1 MPNTTA
7 DPNKIEYGLS
17 SIYFAPL
24 TKNTAADGA
33 VTYTYGNPVA
43 LVGAQAM
50 TREPQGESSSF
61 YADDSVYFTTTTNN
75 GYTGELTFIKM
86 TDQIRQVIFKE
97 EVDETTGLMTERADV
112 LPAEGALLFQCRGDA
127 KNTRH
132 VMYDVTFGRGSEEN
146 NTKEDTISPTTA
158 TITYTAIPIEHNG
171 KQITKGKATEG
182 AICYDNF
189 FKSVVLP
196 GAATE

>member
-1 MPNTTA
+1 MPTVT

-17 SIYFAPL
+17 NLYFAPL
-24 TKNTAADGA
+24 TKTTGTDGT
-33 VTYTYGNPVA
+33 VTFTYGDPVA
-43 LVGAQAM
+43 LIGAQAM
-50 TREPQGESSSF
+50 TMEPQGESSSF

-86 TDQIRQVIFKE
+86 SDQIRSVIFKE
-97 EVDETTGLMTERADV
+97 ETDSSTGLMVERADV

-132 VMYDVTFGRGSEEN
+132 VLYDVTFGRGNIEN
-146 NTKEDTISPTTA
+146 NTKEDTITPATA
-158 TITYTAIPIEHNG
+158 SITFTAIPIERGG

-182 AICYDNF
+182 ASCYANF
-189 FKSVVLP
+189 FTTVQLP
-196 GAATE
+196 AVSTD

>member
-1 MPNTTA
+1 MPNVV

-97 EVDETTGLMTERADV
+97 EVDEWMSR
-112 LPAEGALLFQCRGDA
+112 GA
-127 KNTRH
+127 
-132 VMYDVTFGRGSEEN
+132 
-146 NTKEDTISPTTA
+146 
-158 TITYTAIPIEHNG
+158 
-171 KQITKGKATEG
+171 
-182 AICYDNF
+182 
-189 FKSVVLP
+189 
-196 GAATE
+196 